1 MSKKRREWGVV
12 WWIFFLSGSLLA
24 QSTRHDLVGVV
35 MDQTGAVI
43 VGAHVLLTDAQGHER
58 ATATD
63 GDGEFRFHRL
73 PQGNYRLM
81 VTAPGFE
88 PYVNPHLVLDGHLN
102 QPLEITLT
110 VVITEEVEI
119 QEPAGVSL
127 APGDNLSAIV
137 LRGADLESLP
147 DDPEELLEVL
157 RQMAGP
163 SSGMGDAQ
171 VYVDGFEHEGELPP
185 KEAIREIRIN
195 SNPFSAEYSQPG
207 FGRIEIL
214 TRPGMA
220 SFRGNGYFGFNDEA
234 LNAREPFAPRRA
246 PRQIRRFG
254 GSLGGPIVRKRMGF
268 FTHLDRRAIDENAV
282 VQATILDPISLQ
294 PTSLAT
300 TVLTPQ
306 VLTRWGL
313 RTDTQVTSN
322 NTLMAQYALSD
333 NRSENQGIGEFRLP
347 EHGFSSHSRQHE
359 LRFSLS
365 SILNKRLVNEVRLR
379 LSRRETQTVAASAA
393 PQIIVLDAFT
403 GGGAQSSLFTRA
415 RRDRMEWA
423 DHLSVALGRHAVKLG
438 LRIDGV
444 HLEDVNRS
452 NFGGTFIF
460 SSLDQYRDVLSGVE
474 GAHPEQF
481 TLNRGDPF
489 TALTQWEFSWFVQE
503 DWRVRSNLTVS
514 FGLRHE
520 FQTHL
525 PDKMNVAPRLGFAWA
540 PGGSRRTA
548 IRGGF
553 GLFFDRLQEN
563 LVLSVRRSRRQEQ
576 LIILDPGFPDPFVG
590 NGEIRQRPRSVRILS
605 PELNAPYVMQATISL
620 ERQLP
625 SGIVSSV
632 TYSWVRGVHQFRS
645 RNVNAPFPGTMQR
658 PFPDRGPI
666 LALESVARSV
676 RHELRVNF
684 RRRLGGRFT
693 VFGNYVLSSTRS
705 DGDGPFSLPADSYDL
720 RAEWGRAAI
729 DARHRFFLGGFV
741 RLPWSLR
748 LAPFI
753 ILRSGQ
759 PFNITTGRDN
769 NHDTAFTDRPALVD
783 PSTPG
788 AIITPLGA
796 FDPQPTPESPVI
808 PRNFGQGPGF
818 ANVNLYVTKTFGFGS
833 RKSPRWPSA
842 TGARERDAAQR
853 APHADRRS
861 RSATANRSSGANRP
875 SRPRP
880 RPGIGGRGRFGRGA
894 GRGGR
899 WGRWGGFNEYH
910 YNLTIGIRIRNLFN
924 RLNLGQPSGVLTSP
938 FFGQANSARSP
949 RRIEVQLRFNF

>member
-1 MSKKRREWGVV
+1 ML
-12 WWIFFLSGSLLA
+12 FLCGSLRA
-24 QSTRHDLVGVV
+24 QSPRHDLIGVV

-43 VGAHVLLTDAQGHER
+43 VGARVLLIDAQGRER
-58 ATATD
+58 ATTTD

-73 PQGNYRLM
+73 PQGSYRLM

-88 PYVNPHLVLDGHLN
+88 TYVDPNLVLDAHLS

-110 VVITEEVEI
+110 VVITEEVEV
-119 QEPAGVSL
+119 QEPAGISL

-214 TRPGMA
+214 TRPGME
-220 SFRGNGYFGFNDEA
+220 SFRGSGYFGFNDEA

-254 GSLGGPIVRKRMGF
+254 GSLGGPVIRKRMGF
-268 FTHLDRRAIDENAV
+268 FAHFDRRAIDENAV

-294 PTSLAT
+294 PAPLAM

-306 VLTRWGL
+306 VLTRWGA
-313 RTDTQVTSN
+313 RTDTQVTPN
-322 NTLMAQYALSD
+322 NTLTAQYIFSD

-347 EHGFSSHSRQHE
+347 EHGYSNRGRQHE

-379 LSRRETQTVAASAA
+379 LSRRETQTAAASPA
-393 PQIIVLDAFT
+393 PQIVVLDAFT
-403 GGGAQSSLFTRA
+403 GGGAQSSLFARA
-415 RRDRMEWA
+415 RRDRLEWV

-438 LRIDGV
+438 LHIDGV
-444 HLEDVNRS
+444 HLDDVNRS

-489 TALTQWEFSWFVQE
+489 AALTQWEFSWFVQE

-514 FGLRHE
+514 IGVRHE

-540 PGGSRRTA
+540 PGGSRRMA

-563 LVLSVRRSRRQEQ
+563 LVLSVQRSR
-576 LIILDPGFPDPFVG
+576 
-590 NGEIRQRPRSVRILS
+590 
-605 PELNAPYVMQATISL
+605 
-620 ERQLP
+620 
-625 SGIVSSV
+625 
-632 TYSWVRGVHQFRS
+632 
-645 RNVNAPFPGTMQR
+645 
-658 PFPDRGPI
+658 
-666 LALESVARSV
+666 
-676 RHELRVNF
+676 
-684 RRRLGGRFT
+684 
-693 VFGNYVLSSTRS
+693 
-705 DGDGPFSLPADSYDL
+705 
-720 RAEWGRAAI
+720 
-729 DARHRFFLGGFV
+729 
-741 RLPWSLR
+741 
-748 LAPFI
+748 
-753 ILRSGQ
+753 
-759 PFNITTGRDN
+759 
-769 NHDTAFTDRPALVD
+769 
-783 PSTPG
+783 
-788 AIITPLGA
+788 
-796 FDPQPTPESPVI
+796 
-808 PRNFGQGPGF
+808 
-818 ANVNLYVTKTFGFGS
+818 
-833 RKSPRWPSA
+833 
-842 TGARERDAAQR
+842 
-853 APHADRRS
+853 
-861 RSATANRSSGANRP
+861 
-875 SRPRP
+875 
-880 RPGIGGRGRFGRGA
+880 
-894 GRGGR
+894 
-899 WGRWGGFNEYH
+899 
-910 YNLTIGIRIRNLFN
+910 
-924 RLNLGQPSGVLTSP
+924 
-938 FFGQANSARSP
+938 
-949 RRIEVQLRFNF
+949 